1 MRETVNCDKNWRLD
15 MQSKTAITHEV
26 DGLYIPISAKH
37 DRPAGELYSAL
48 LVIGCFLTLIDMAAS
63 SEFWAY
69 TILPIV
75 VAIAGYVWRYLC
87 HDAWRQK
94 AVSTEDIG
102 DVRSFLA
109 LVNRH
114 EIQLSK
120 LPSPADKLSNGDL
133 ADWADKVNQEL
144 GAHYRNLLSQEVD
157 ALSCKVSLE
166 NK

>member
-1 MRETVNCDKNWRLD
+1 

-26 DGLYIPISAKH
+26 DGQYIPISANH
-37 DRPAGELYSAL
+37 DRPASELYSAL
-48 LVIGCFLTLIDMAAS
+48 IVIGCFVTLVDLAIS
-63 SEFWAY
+63 SGFWAY

-75 VAIAGYVWRYLC
+75 AGIAGHVWRYLC

-102 DVRSFLA
+102 DVRRFLA

-120 LPSPADKLSNGDL
+120 LPSPADKLSNGEL
-133 ADWADKVNQEL
+133 ADWADKVNKEL
-144 GAHYRNLLSQEVD
+144 GVHYRNLLSQEVD